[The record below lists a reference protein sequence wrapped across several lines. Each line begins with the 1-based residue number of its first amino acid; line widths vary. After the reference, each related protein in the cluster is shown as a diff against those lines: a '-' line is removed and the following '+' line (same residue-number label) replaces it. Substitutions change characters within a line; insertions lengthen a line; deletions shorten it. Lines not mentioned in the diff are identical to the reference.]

1 MHILPPKSSHCII
14 ARNGK
19 LLIFGSNHNIYSSK
33 CGYIKSWIFF
43 PYKLWKRSIVNGLAR
58 CPPPLSSN
66 WFMNRSTFN
75 PNVNSYIRWNTREFI
90 KFQDS
95 NPRYSLPAMNFY
107 LNVLCLDRRR
117 IHKLLKSLEIVFPFS
132 LFSLQL
138 LSLSLL

>member
-1 MHILPPKSSHCII
+1 MENFSFLAPIIISTPQNVDILKAEYFFP
-14 ARNGK
+14 
-19 LLIFGSNHNIYSSK
+19 NHY
-33 CGYIKSWIFF
+33 FF
-43 PYKLWKRSIVNGLAR
+43 PYKFWKRSIVNDLAR
-58 CPPPLSSN
+58 YPPLSSN

-75 PNVNSYIRWNTREFI
+75 PNVNLYIRWNTREFI

-95 NPRYSLPAMNFY
+95 NLRYSLPAMNFY

>member
-1 MHILPPKSSHCII
+1 ME
-14 ARNGK
+14 NF
-19 LLIFGSNHNIYSSK
+19 IFASNHNTPKNVDILKAEY
-33 CGYIKSWIFF
+33 FF
-43 PYKLWKRSIVNGLAR
+43 PNHYLFLYKLWKRSIVNGLAR
-58 CPPPLSSN
+58 YPPLSSN

>member
-1 MHILPPKSSHCII
+1 ME
-14 ARNGK
+14 NF
-19 LLIFGSNHNIYSSK
+19 IFASNHNTPQNVDIL
-33 CGYIKSWIFF
+33 KSEYFF
-43 PYKLWKRSIVNGLAR
+43 PNHYLFLYKLWKRSIVNGLAR
-58 CPPPLSSN
+58 YPPLSSN

-75 PNVNSYIRWNTREFI
+75 PSVNLYIRWNTREFI